1 MTTKIRAIVASAILA
16 VVTSFLICTGL
27 VTHGALATVRSA
39 YVGLEVKITVTED
52 GFSPTNVVLR
62 RGVQS
67 RITFVR
73 QVANTCATEIV
84 VQELGIRVAL
94 PLNEPV
100 SVDVTPRSAGQYD
113 YGCGTGAFHGT
124 IMVR

>member
-1 MTTKIRAIVASAILA
+1 MTTRIRAIVASAILV
-16 VVTSFLICTGL
+16 VVTTFFICTTPL
-27 VTHGALATVRSA
+27 YGALASLPSA
-39 YVGLEVKITVTED
+39 GAGLEVKISVTEE
-52 GFSPTNVVLR
+52 GFNPTNVVLR

-84 VQELGIRVAL
+84 VQELAIRVAL